1 MASGAPDSFEWK
13 GAQVTDEASL
23 VRLSEAAIVQNEA
36 LGAYAIWRFGL
47 GFQERDEESVALPL
61 VFLLLPLILHG
72 PTLAMVLSTQKASG
86 LHLLAGKLS
95 ERREDLLAVHERAL
109 ALRQLTLESLMLAEQ
124 SQLISIDPST
134 AVIRAFSPHHELQ
147 VPTLPERIRRITPA
161 CEKIGYWFAGLSDQQ
176 VAHTLKV
183 GF

>member
-1 MASGAPDSFEWK
+1 MTAGAYVARL
-13 GAQVTDEASL
+13 GEA
-23 VRLSEAAIVQNEA
+23 EIVQNEA

-47 GFQERDEESVALPL
+47 GFQERDGQAVILPL
-61 VFLLLPLILHG
+61 VFLLLPLVLHA

-86 LHLLAGKLS
+86 LHLFAGKLG
-95 ERREDLLAVHERAL
+95 EQREELLAVHGRAL
-109 ALRQLTLESLMLAEQ
+109 TLRQLTLRSLMVAEQ
-124 SQLISIDPST
+124 SRLIRIEPSNAT
-134 AVIRAFSPHHELQ
+134 VRAFSPHHELQ
-147 VPTLPERIRRITPA
+147 APVLPERIRRFAPA